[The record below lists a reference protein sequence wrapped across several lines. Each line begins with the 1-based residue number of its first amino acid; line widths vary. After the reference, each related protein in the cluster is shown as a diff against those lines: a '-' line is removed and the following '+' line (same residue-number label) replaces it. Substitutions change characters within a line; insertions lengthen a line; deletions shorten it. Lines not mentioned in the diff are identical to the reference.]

1 MKNSKTSDEDEIVTG
16 RVRLAAFDNSWFDP
30 GSRWLRVIWYVV
42 QVLTI
47 QTSLPLGPVGISI
60 LRAFGAKIGTG
71 VVLKPRVRIKY
82 PWNLNIGNDVWIGE
96 DVWIDNLASVSIGSD
111 VCISQGAYL
120 FCGNH
125 DYSSR
130 GFDLMV
136 GPIVLEDGAWVGAR
150 GVVCP
155 AVTCAT
161 HSVLAAGSVATKN
174 LDAYSIY
181 QGNPAMKI
189 RARNVMK

>member
-1 MKNSKTSDEDEIVTG
+1 MPDSEKIENI
-16 RVRLAAFDNSWFDP
+16 RVRLGTFDNAWFVP
-30 GSRWLRVIWYVV
+30 GNPWLRLIWYVV

-47 QTSLPLGPVGISI
+47 QTSLPLGSVGIFI
-60 LRAFGAKIGTG
+60 LRSFGAKIGAG

-82 PWNLNIGNDVWIGE
+82 PWNLSVGNDVWIGE

-125 DYSSR
+125 DYSSSS
-130 GFDLMV
+130 FDLIV
-136 GPIVLEDGAWVGAR
+136 GTIVLEDGAWVGAK

-155 AVTCAT
+155 GVTCGT

-181 QGNPAMKI
+181 QGNPATRI
-189 RARNVMK
+189 RVRNITK